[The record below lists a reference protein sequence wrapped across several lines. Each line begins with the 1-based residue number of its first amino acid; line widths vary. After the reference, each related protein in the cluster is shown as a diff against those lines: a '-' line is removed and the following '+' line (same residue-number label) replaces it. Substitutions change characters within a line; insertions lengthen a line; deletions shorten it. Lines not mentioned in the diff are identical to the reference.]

1 MNIKEFLNKV
11 CKEIKYTPAKS
22 GIAEELN
29 AHIQEIKENYINK
42 GIQEQDLPFVTYG
55 GVNFIVNS
63 LTIAV
68 IFSVYRRKDINEY
81 DDFHYPFAKFCK
93 KS

>member
-1 MNIKEFLNKV
+1 MQSFATILMNINM
-11 CKEIKYTPAKS
+11 
-22 GIAEELN
+22 
-29 AHIQEIKENYINK
+29 
-42 GIQEQDLPFVTYG
+42 GIQTNVNLPFVTYG

-81 DDFHYPFAKFCK
+81 DEFHYPFAKFCK